1 MKCVHDNRTPLRK
14 FAAVQLPALTKGA
27 KNINLYIQSLICFVV
42 GLYFS
47 KTPTQK
53 VLVLLLCVFPVT
65 IEFINTSVELTN
77 DRFGCGYNAN
87 TKDAKDVMA
96 AASMLSKLPVFTY
109 LAFLILPLGASNRRH
124 TKYPLRG

>member
-1 MKCVHDNRTPLRK
+1 MKCVYDNRTPLRK

-27 KNINLYIQSLICFVV
+27 KPMYYIQSLICFVV

-96 AASMLSKLPVFTY
+96 AAQMLSKLPLFTY

-124 TKYPLRG
+124 TKYPLLG